1 MPIFPGPV
9 SHNNPNAPIL
19 KLDENQVRG
28 MGIFA
33 DITARDNLNLN
44 LRVEG
49 YIAVVKDTDQT
60 FMFTSSDMADWGDA
74 SYWKSQKEATY
85 IYTKSIAAGT
95 WVITHSLNKYPSVT
109 VVDTGGSVIR
119 GEVVYNSINQLT
131 ITFFSN
137 GSAIA
142 VDGKAYLN

>member
-33 DITARDNLNLN
+33 DIAARGNLNLN

-95 WVITHSLNKYPSVT
+95 WVITHGLNKYPSVT
-109 VVDTGGSVIR
+109 VVDTGGSIVR
-119 GEVVYNSINQLT
+119 GEVVYNTINQLT

-137 GSAIA
+137 GSTSA

>member
-33 DITARDNLNLN
+33 DIAARDNLNLN
-44 LRVEG
+44 LRIEG

-74 SYWKSQKEATY
+74 SYCKSQKEATY
-85 IYTKSIAAGT
+85 TYTKSIAGAT
-95 WVITHSLNKYPSVT
+95 WVITHGLNKYPSVT
-109 VVDTGGSVIR
+109 VVDTGGSIVR
-119 GEVVYNSINQLT
+119 GEVVYNTINQLT

-137 GSAIA
+137 GSGTA